1 MSQAAQAEGPPPLT
15 GIALA
20 ITAVAIAAG
29 TFMQVLDT
37 SIANV
42 AIPTI
47 AGDLGVS
54 PDQGTWVITFF
65 AMANGVSV
73 PISGWLMARIGPV
86 RAYVG
91 SVLLFTLAS
100 FLCGIAWNIQSL
112 IFFRLLQGAVS
123 GPMIPGSLALLRA
136 IFPQQR
142 SATASAIWS
151 MTTMA
156 APVCGPLLGGWISDN
171 ATWSWIFFINVPIG
185 ILCALGCARGLKG
198 RETPGRKLKV
208 DGVGLGLLVVWVS
221 TLQIMLDQ
229 GKDADW
235 FSSPAIVGLALVSAI
250 GFVAWVIWESTEK
263 HPIVDLTHFRS
274 RNFTMGCIAFCLG
287 YGALFSNIVLLPL
300 WLQTQMGYIA
310 TWAGVVMAPAGVMA
324 VLMSPV
330 STKLFGRLDTRISAT
345 ISLVLFAIACF
356 MRAGLT
362 PDASFAALMLPMWF
376 QGAAMGFFF
385 TAVITLSLAQIPA
398 EKTASAT
405 GLLTFARITA
415 GGFAASLVT
424 SLWDRREALHQ
435 TRLAENLGS
444 RAGAMQPSLDVL
456 HHLGIDGA
464 PALGALGR
472 AATTQ
477 AYAMSAVDVFWLS
490 GWIMLL
496 IIPALWFAKRAA
508 PVAGQAVAAD

>member
-1 MSQAAQAEGPPPLT
+1 MPQAAQPAELPPLK
-15 GIALA
+15 GAALA
-20 ITAVAIAAG
+20 FTAIAIAAG

-47 AGDLGVS
+47 SGDLGVS

-73 PISGWLMARIGPV
+73 PISGWLMGRFGPV
-86 RAYVG
+86 RTYVA

-100 FLCGIAWNIQSL
+100 FLCGVAWNMPSL
-112 IFFRLLQGAVS
+112 ILFRLLQGGVS

-136 IFPQQR
+136 IFPQRQ

-171 ATWSWIFFINVPIG
+171 ATWSWIFFINVPVG
-185 ILCALGCARGLKG
+185 ILCALGCLRGLKG
-198 RETPGRKLKV
+198 RETAGRKLPV

-221 TLQIMLDQ
+221 ALQITLDQ

-235 FSSPAIVGLALVSAI
+235 FSSPAIVVLAIVSLI
-250 GFVAWVIWESTEK
+250 GFLAWVIWEITEK
-263 HPIVDLTHFRS
+263 HPMVDLSHFRS
-274 RNFTMGCIAFCLG
+274 RNFAVGTIAFCLG
-287 YGALFSNIVLLPL
+287 YGALFANIVLLPL
-300 WLQTQMGYIA
+300 WLQTQLGYIA

-324 VLMSPV
+324 VVMSPV
-330 STKLFGRLDTRISAT
+330 STKLFGRIDTRISAT
-345 ISLVLFAIACF
+345 ISLVLFAIAF
-356 MRAGLT
+356 FLRAGLS
-362 PDASFAALMLPMWF
+362 PDADFAALVLPMWF

-385 TAVITLSLAQIPA
+385 TAIITLSLAEIPP

-424 SLWDRREALHQ
+424 TLWDRREALHQ
-435 TRLAENLGS
+435 TRLAESLGT
-444 RAGAMQPSLDVL
+444 RPGAISSAMDAL
-456 HHLGIDGA
+456 HQLGLNGGSA
-464 PALGALGR
+464 MAQVGR
-472 AATTQ
+472 TAVGQ
-477 AYAMSAVDVFWLS
+477 AYASAALDVFWLS
-490 GWIMLL
+490 GWIVLLL
-496 IIPALWFAKRAA
+496 IPLLWLARKAV
-508 PVAGQAVAAD
+508 PTPGHAVAAD